1 VRNNFAFPTAALAL
15 GALLFI
21 ALPIAPAHA
30 ASSWPNQPIRLI
42 VPYPPGG
49 SVDNLARLLAPT
61 LGQKLGQAIVV
72 ENKAGASGT
81 IGLDATIRATPD
93 GSTFGFGVPG
103 AISGL
108 PHVMKV
114 PYDVNTIQY
123 VSLVARI
130 PMVFVVNPA
139 IPETSL
145 PAFIASAKKSP
156 GKYNYGS
163 AGNLTTPH
171 LAGELLKQET
181 GIDIMHVPYKGAAP
195 AIAALL
201 SNDVQMFPGDA
212 SAVLS
217 LIKAGKLRALAV
229 GSAERF
235 VGLADVPTTKE
246 LGLPGV
252 QVESNYGVIAPT
264 GTPIDIVNKMAE
276 AIALSLQDPA
286 LRSKII
292 DQGAVPLA
300 TTPDEYRKLM
310 NSESLK
316 WGEVIRR
323 GKLGL
328 Q

>member
-1 VRNNFAFPTAALAL
+1 MRKYRALLAAALIL
-15 GALLFI
+15 GALP
-21 ALPIAPAHA
+21 AAAARAAAP
-30 ASSWPNQPIRLI
+30 WPNQPIRLI

-61 LGQKLGQAIVV
+61 LGQKLGQSIVV

-81 IGLDATIRATPD
+81 IGVDATVRAAPD

-108 PHVMKV
+108 PHIMKV
-114 PYDVNTIQY
+114 PYDVASIQY

-130 PMVFVVNPA
+130 PVVFAVNPA
-139 IPETSL
+139 MPESTL
-145 PAFIASAKKSP
+145 PAFIAAARKNP

-195 AIAALL
+195 AISALL
-201 SNDVQMFPGDA
+201 SREVQMFPADA
-212 SAVLS
+212 SAVLG

-229 GSAERF
+229 GSAYRF
-235 VGLADVPTTKE
+235 VGLPEVPTTKE
-246 LGLPGV
+246 LGLPSV

-276 AIALSLQDPA
+276 AIAQSLQDPA
-286 LRSKII
+286 LRAKIV
-292 DQGAVPLA
+292 DQGAVPQA
-300 TTPDEYRKLM
+300 TTPDAYRRLM
-310 NSESLK
+310 ESESKK

>member
-1 VRNNFAFPTAALAL
+1 MKKNHAFLAAAALAL
-15 GALLFI
+15 CAALMPGAQ
-21 ALPIAPAHA
+21 A
-30 ASSWPNQPIRLI
+30 AQAWPNQPIRLI

-61 LGQKLGQAIVV
+61 LGQKLGQTVVV
-72 ENKAGASGT
+72 ENRAGASGT
-81 IGLDATIRATPD
+81 IGVDATVRATPD

-114 PYDVNTIQY
+114 PYDVSKIQY

-130 PMVFVVNPA
+130 PMVFVVNPST
-139 IPETSL
+139 PETTL
-145 PAFIASAKKSP
+145 PAFIAAAKQHP

-163 AGNLTTPH
+163 AGNVTTPH
-171 LAGELLKQET
+171 LGAELLKQET

-195 AIAALL
+195 AVTALL
-201 SNDVQMFPGDA
+201 ANEVQLFLGDA

-217 LIKAGKLRALAV
+217 FIKAGKLRALAV
-229 GSAERF
+229 GSPDRF
-235 VGLADVPTTKE
+235 EGLPDVPTTKE
-246 LGLPGV
+246 LGLPTV
-252 QVESNYGVIAPT
+252 SVESNYGVIAPT
-264 GTPIDIVNKMAE
+264 GTPPEIVSRMAE
-276 AIALSLQDPA
+276 AIAQSLQDPD
-286 LRSKII
+286 LRRKMI
-292 DQGAVPLA
+292 DQGAVPQA
-300 TTPDEYRKLM
+300 TTPDEYRKVM
-310 NSESLK
+310 EAESRK

>member
-1 VRNNFAFPTAALAL
+1 VKKCCAFLVAALAL
-15 GALLFI
+15 C
-21 ALPIAPAHA
+21 ALPTAPALA
-30 ASSWPNQPIRLI
+30 AGSWPNQPIRLI

-61 LGQKLGQAIVV
+61 LGQKLGQAVVV

-81 IGLDATIRATPD
+81 IGVEATTRATPD

-114 PYDVNTIQY
+114 PYDVATIQY
-123 VSLVARI
+123 VSLVARV
-130 PMVFVVNPA
+130 PVVFVVNPA
-139 IPETSL
+139 IPETTL
-145 PAFIASAKKSP
+145 TAFVESPKKNP

-171 LAGELLKQET
+171 LAGELLKQEA
-181 GIDIMHVPYKGAAP
+181 GVDIMHVPYKGAAP

-201 SNDVQMFPGDA
+201 ANDVQMFPGDA
-212 SAVLS
+212 SAVLG
-217 LIKAGKLRALAV
+217 LVKAGKLRALAV

-235 VGLADVPTTKE
+235 VGLPNVPTTKE

-276 AIALSLQDPA
+276 AIAQSLQDPA
-286 LRSKII
+286 LRGKII

-300 TTPDEYRKLM
+300 TTPDEYRQLM
-310 NSESLK
+310 NSESRK

-328 Q
+328 E